1 MPGLVAALPLLFV
14 LAACGDTHVD
24 AQPQAAPES
33 STATNAPTGA
43 SVAPARLPDAGPTGV
58 WTSLDTHCGVL
69 SADVA
74 GKLWIADPPLGDRQP
89 PRGWDDDETW
99 GHFIPGAKGRA
110 MFRGEDGQVALF
122 RRADRDEPDPAEGC
136 E

>member
-1 MPGLVAALPLLFV
+1 VPGLVAALPLLFV

-24 AQPQAAPES
+24 ASPKSAPES
-33 STATNAPTGA
+33 SATTSA
-43 SVAPARLPDAGPTGV
+43 SVAPVRLPDVGPSGV

-74 GKLWIADPPLGDRQP
+74 GKLWIADPPLGDHSAP
-89 PRGWDDDETW
+89 PGWDDDETW
-99 GHFIPGAKGRA
+99 GHFIPGAEGRA

-122 RRADRDEPDPAEGC
+122 RRAKPHEPDPGAEC